1 MTGTNIY
8 GVILAGG
15 IGSRMGNV
23 EKPKQF
29 IEIGRKP
36 IIVHTIEKFVVNP
49 QFERIIV
56 LSPKQWLNHTQD
68 MIRKHI
74 RQADKIDVIEG
85 GVTRNNTVMNSIRHI
100 ERNYGLDDETIIV
113 THDSVRPFVTH
124 RILEDNIR
132 YAKEYGACDTVIPAS
147 DTIVESLDNVLI
159 TEIPDRSK
167 MYQGQTPQSFKA
179 KKLRDVY
186 EALSEEEKTILT
198 DACKIYVLKGE
209 KVHLVDGE
217 VFNIKITYPF
227 DLRIAQSILIGD
239 EKC

>member
-1 MTGTNIY
+1 MGTNIY

-29 IEIGRKP
+29 MEVGKKP
-36 IIVHTIEKFVVNP
+36 IIIHTIEKFVVNP
-49 QFERIIV
+49 QFEKIIV

-68 MIRKHI
+68 MVRRHI
-74 RQADKIDVIEG
+74 RLADKIDIIEG
-85 GVTRNNTVMNSIRHI
+85 GETRNETVMNSIRHI
-100 ERNYGLDDETIIV
+100 EKKYGLDEETVIV

-147 DTIVESLDNVLI
+147 DTIVESLNNAEI
-159 TEIPDRSK
+159 TNIPDRSK

-209 KVHLVDGE
+209 KVRLVDGE

-227 DLRIAQSILIGD
+227 DLRIAQSILKGD
-239 EKC
+239 KPC